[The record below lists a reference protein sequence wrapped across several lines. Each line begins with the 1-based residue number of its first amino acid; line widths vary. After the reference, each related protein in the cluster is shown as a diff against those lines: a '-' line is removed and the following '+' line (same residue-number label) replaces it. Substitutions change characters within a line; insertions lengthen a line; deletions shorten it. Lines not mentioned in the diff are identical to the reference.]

1 MSIPQPCLFPDR
13 RPRITL
19 GSISG
24 RPPTNHAAAR
34 VAQGRKSGFV
44 SRTLGFPLDEAEEVV
59 ATFPRMD
66 SSKQMSPNPTEL
78 IDWLNGE
85 GLLELDWDFPEDGD
99 LFAAGLDSMAVMQL
113 VVAVEDEYGVEL
125 GPDDLTRENLA
136 TPITLARLIAEKTS

>member
-1 MSIPQPCLFPDR
+1 
-13 RPRITL
+13 
-19 GSISG
+19 
-24 RPPTNHAAAR
+24 
-34 VAQGRKSGFV
+34 
-44 SRTLGFPLDEAEEVV
+44 
-59 ATFPRMD
+59 MD
-66 SSKQMSPNPTEL
+66 SSKHLSPNPTDL

-136 TPITLARLIAEKTS
+136 TPKTLAALITAKTS